1 MTIRQE
7 ENTPIGN
14 YFHDNGILKIF
25 EKIKDQVDEFE
36 VDTEELSTD
45 IDFLISSLKGL
56 KITVKKAETEYTKYV
71 AMKELKD
78 KTNTGYDL

>member
-7 ENTPIGN
+7 ESTPIGN

-25 EKIKDQVDEFE
+25 EKIKGQVDEFE

-71 AMKELKD
+71 SMKELKD
-78 KTNTGYDL
+78 RTNMGYDS

>member
-1 MTIRQE
+1 MTVRQE

-71 AMKELKD
+71 AMKELKE
-78 KTNTGYDL
+78 GYDL

>member
-1 MTIRQE
+1 MTVRQE

-71 AMKELKD
+71 AMKELK
-78 KTNTGYDL
+78 GYDL

>member
-1 MTIRQE
+1 MTVRQE

-71 AMKELKD
+71 SMKELED
-78 KTNTGYDL
+78 RTNTGYDS